1 MLLVV
6 KIYLGIRCR
15 NCTWLLNTSR
25 VNLIEKVLTDFPK
38 NVGSSVPLSVTKD
51 VVPYFYNKPCLYT
64 GDYCL

>member
-6 KIYLGIRCR
+6 KIYLGILCR

-38 NVGSSVPLSVTKD
+38 NAGSPIPLSVTKD
-51 VVPYFYNKPCLYT
+51 VVPYF
-64 GDYCL
+64 